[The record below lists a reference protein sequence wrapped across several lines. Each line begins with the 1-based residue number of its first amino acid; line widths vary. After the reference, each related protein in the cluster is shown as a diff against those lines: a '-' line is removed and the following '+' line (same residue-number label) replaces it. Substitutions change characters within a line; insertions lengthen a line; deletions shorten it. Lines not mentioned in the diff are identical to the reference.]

1 MAVSGSC
8 NFEQRLVDTKQVLIL
23 SKCVNVETNYIVF
36 MFMYIVLLSL
46 FNDLKLLE
54 DVNQK

>member
-1 MAVSGSC
+1 M
-8 NFEQRLVDTKQVLIL
+8 FEQRLVDTKQVLIL
-23 SKCVNVETNYIVF
+23 SKWVNVETNYVVF